1 MDSQMERNTSFVGL
15 SNEDCTESMGS
26 SNSNSQMD
34 EQQGDIESGVKKPRG
49 DNFTIEEDVLLV
61 QSWVTI
67 STDPVHGTEQSKK
80 AYWTRI
86 WEKYNECKGFETIRS
101 RTSLVNRWGIIQKS
115 VTKFVANLAQV
126 ELLNQSGSSH
136 QDMV

>member
-15 SNEDCTESMGS
+15 LNEDCTESMGS
-26 SNSNSQMD
+26 PNSNSQMD
-34 EQQGDIESGVKKPRG
+34 ELGDIESGVKKPRG
-49 DNFTIEEDVLLV
+49 GNFTIEEDVLLV
-61 QSWVTI
+61 QSWVST
-67 STDPVHGTEQSKK
+67 STDPVLGTEQSKK

-86 WEKYNECKGFETIRS
+86 WETYNEYKGFETVRS
-101 RTSLVNRWGIIQKS
+101 HTSLANRWGIIRKS

-126 ELLNQSGSSH
+126 ESSNQSGSNQ